1 MADFPTELEF
11 PVWGL
16 LPKKETA
23 VSSFLS
29 KYPEYDGRGTLI
41 GILDSGVDPG
51 APGLQT
57 TSDGKVKVI
66 HRFDCSGCGD
76 VDTKTVVQPY
86 ENQITTLSGRILKI
100 PSTWN
105 NPTNNY
111 RLGLKHAYDLYPERL
126 EERMA
131 SEYKEKKWDEHH
143 RKAVAEINRQ
153 LVEFD
158 AKHPRSPPF
167 AGPPLSDADKLI
179 KEDLDA
185 KLEILTNFEKKYHD
199 AGPIYDCILFHDGE
213 KWVCCVDTQEGDLEK
228 CTLLGEYSI
237 THEFAPLTPGDSLNF
252 SMNVHDNGNTLE
264 LVGLC
269 SSHGTHVASI
279 AAAYFPD
286 NPEQCGV
293 APGAQ
298 IASFTIG
305 DGRLG
310 SMETGTA
317 LVRAIIKLMELSK
330 TQKIHVINM
339 SYGEHAHFSDG
350 GRIGDLMNEV
360 VNKYG
365 VVWVASAGNH
375 GPALST
381 IGTPPDISQETII
394 GVGAYVSPEMMV
406 AAYSMRQKLPGMPF
420 TWSSRGPCIDGGVG
434 VTICAPGGAVTSV
447 PNCTLRYSQLMNGT
461 SMASPHVAGAV
472 SVLISGLNQQNLP
485 YSPYSIKRAIE
496 NTACFLTGVEV
507 FAQGSGLLQVDKCF
521 EALVKHHE
529 APERNV
535 RFHVS
540 CGSSN
545 SKGIYIRSKPT
556 KSACSFNISVEPNF
570 LDSDNVEPDVKIK
583 FNMKLALVCN
593 ASYVSCPTHLD
604 VSNASRV
611 FAIKVDPTELAVGV
625 HSTFIEAFDVTCVAK
640 GPVFKIPV
648 TVVQPVEVKPPKHTV
663 SYNSVLFK
671 PNTIKRHFFVVP
683 HFATWAVLRMT
694 STDEGS
700 VGRFVVHSMH
710 LLPKQSCKTLE
721 SNKAV
726 TVTANVDSVMS
737 FQVRSNFVLE
747 VVIAKYWA
755 NLGELSLDYSISFY
769 GVKPNCQSITMHAA
783 DGIHSVE
790 VTSLQ
795 GEEILPAI
803 TLKNSV
809 QILKPAEG
817 KVSPLTARD
826 VIPPNRQIYELLLVY
841 NFTLTKATEV
851 SPNIALLSDVLYES
865 EFESQL
871 WLLFD
876 SSKQLLGCGD
886 AYPSKYSIKLEK
898 GDYVIRLHVRHE
910 KKEYLDKLTE
920 VPLLLQQKLS
930 NAITLDV
937 YSSYSQAAIA
947 GKKSNVSHGLHS
959 TVMPFY
965 IAPLPADKFVAKS
978 NNPAHF
984 LTGYITY
991 CKDDLGKK
999 VDSHPFKYILFDS
1012 SPPKKSSNGAATVD
1026 KSDKNKLEECRE
1038 QVRDLKTQFLSK
1050 LDSLNAEKFYDEFLA
1065 KYPDHLPLHTAYL
1078 QAVDPID
1085 TRRPYPNLL
1094 VNIQVTMINKDVQL
1108 KYIGVCNSAMENINE
1123 EAILAFS
1130 AVKADLRP
1138 DAAKIKTSMEQKRNI
1153 FLECLCRKGII
1164 LCRLYM
1170 LEEKNEYLSQINTM
1184 WKTLSRFIDTNDS
1197 KLVTPY
1203 LVYFMMWHAHV
1214 HKHYGRVMKYTLR
1227 MQEEKPSKELEE
1239 RLIDLCKI
1247 NDWGYLG
1254 AHLQRNLLSKFPLS
1268 YRPF

>member
-1 MADFPTELEF
+1 MTDLPTELDF
-11 PVWGL
+11 PVSGL

-23 VSSFLS
+23 VSSFLT
-29 KYPEYDGRGTLI
+29 KYPQYDGRGTVI
-41 GILDSGVDPG
+41 AIFDSGVDPG
-51 APGLQT
+51 APGLQK

-76 VDTKTVVQPY
+76 VDTKTIVQAY
-86 ENQITTLSGRILKI
+86 DSYITALSGKNLKI

-105 NPTNNY
+105 NPTNCY
-111 RLGLKHAYDLYPERL
+111 RVGLKHAYDLYPERL
-126 EERMA
+126 EERMT

-143 RKAVAEINRQ
+143 RKAVAEANRQ
-153 LVEFD
+153 LAEFE
-158 AKHPRSPPF
+158 AKHTSSN
-167 AGPPLSDADKLI
+167 LSDADKLI
-179 KEDLDA
+179 KDDLET
-185 KLEILTNFEKKYHD
+185 KLEILTNYEKKFHD
-199 AGPIYDCILFHDGE
+199 AGPVYDCILFHDGE
-213 KWVCCVDTQEGDLEK
+213 QWQCCVDTSDDGDLEK
-228 CTLLGEYSI
+228 CPLLGEYSL
-237 THEFAPLTPGDSLNF
+237 THDYTALTPEDNLNF
-252 SMNVHDNGNTLE
+252 SMNVHDNGDTLE

-298 IASFTIG
+298 IVSFTIG

-317 LVRAIIKLMELSK
+317 LVRAIIKLMEMSK
-330 TQKIHVINM
+330 TLKIHVINM

-350 GRIGDLMNEV
+350 GRIGELMNEV

-472 SVLISGLNQQNLP
+472 SLLVSGLIQQNLF

-496 NTACFLTGVEV
+496 NTASVLQGVEV

-521 EALVKHHE
+521 EWLVKHYMTQE
-529 APERNV
+529 QNV

-556 KSACSFNISVEPNF
+556 KSPCSYNISVEPNF
-570 LDSDNVEPDVKIK
+570 LDSDNVGSDIKIK

-611 FAIKVDPTELAVGV
+611 FAIKIDPTELPMGV
-625 HSTFIEAFDVTCVAK
+625 HSTFIEAFDVSCVSK
-640 GPVFKIPV
+640 GPVFKIPI
-648 TVVQPVEVKPPKHTV
+648 TVIQPIEVKPPKHTV

-683 HFATWAVLRMT
+683 HFATWAVLRMA
-694 STDEGS
+694 STDENG

-726 TVTANVDSVMS
+726 TVTANVDSVIS
-737 FQVRSNFVLE
+737 FQVRSNVVLE

-755 NLGELSLDYSISFY
+755 NLGELNLDYSISFY
-769 GVKPNCQSITMHAA
+769 GIKPNQQSITMHAA

-795 GEEILPAI
+795 GEEILPSI

-920 VPLLLQQKLS
+920 IPLLLQQKLS

-959 TVMPFY
+959 TVIPFY
-965 IAPLPADKFVAKS
+965 IAPLPADKFIAKS
-978 NNPAHF
+978 NNPAQF

-999 VDSHPFKYILFDS
+999 VDSHPFKYILFDA
-1012 SPPKKSSNGAATVD
+1012 SPSKKTSNGGTGFE

-1050 LDSLNAEKFYDEFLA
+1050 LDPLNAEKFYDEFLT

-1094 VNIQVTMINKDVQL
+1094 VNIQATMINKDVQL
-1108 KYIGVCNSAMENINE
+1108 KYIAICDKVIENISE
-1123 EAILAFS
+1123 EGILAFS
-1130 AVKADLRP
+1130 AMKADLRS
-1138 DAAKIKTSMEQKRNI
+1138 DASKIKTSMDQKRTI
-1153 FLECLCRKGII
+1153 YLECLCRKGII
-1164 LCRLYM
+1164 LCRLYK
-1170 LEEKNEYLSQINTM
+1170 LEEKEDYLERIAGI
-1184 WKTLSRFIDTNDS
+1184 WKSLVRFVDPNDA
-1197 KLVTPY
+1197 KVVTPY
-1203 LVYFMMWHAHV
+1203 LVFFMMWHAHV
-1214 HKHYGRVMKYTLR
+1214 HKQYGRVLKYTMR
-1227 MQEEKPSKELEE
+1227 MQEEKPCKELED
-1239 RLIDLCKI
+1239 RIIDLCRM
-1247 NDWGYLG
+1247 NGWEYL
-1254 AHLQRNLLSKFPLS
+1254 ADHLQRNILSKFPQS